1 MEKGK
6 PQIQIEE
13 AKTPSE
19 VLFRSEFSF
28 VPFAVSWF
36 LVMALAYAGIK
47 LLYFGVEEMNGA
59 LARKIGITCLL
70 VASVIIV
77 IQALFK
83 RVVITS
89 QHIELRTQWNTL
101 HKSIPL
107 KDVVWY
113 SYRHHQSARDI
124 NGPGGSTFSLVLYT
138 TAQTYHFSSMLYSN
152 LKELHSQLVELVP
165 LKEDC
170 PVVAMEKQKASIL
183 GVLFNLLLV
192 VAGLAM
198 VFFGFVLPMANDEI
212 GSFWLSMVGPLLVI
226 VGGGYLLTSIGVK
239 KKE

>member
-13 AKTPSE
+13 AKWPSN
-19 VLFRSEFSF
+19 VLFRSDFSF

-47 LLYFGVEEMNGA
+47 LLYFGVEELHGA
-59 LARKIGITCLL
+59 LAQKIGITCLL
-70 VASVIIV
+70 VASVIIL

-89 QHIELRTQWNTL
+89 QQIELRTQWNTL

-124 NGPGGSTFSLVLYT
+124 NGPGGSTFSLVVYT
-138 TAQTYHFSSMLYSN
+138 TNKTYHFSSMLYSN
-152 LKELHSQLVELVP
+152 LKELHFQLVELVP
-165 LKEDC
+165 LSGDC
-170 PVVAMEKQKASIL
+170 PAVVKEKQKTSIL
-183 GVLFNLLLV
+183 GVLLNLLLV
-192 VAGLAM
+192 VTGLAM
-198 VFFGFVLPMANDEI
+198 VFYGFVLPMVDDEI
-212 GSFWLSMVGPLLVI
+212 GSFWLSMVGPVLVI

-239 KKE
+239 K